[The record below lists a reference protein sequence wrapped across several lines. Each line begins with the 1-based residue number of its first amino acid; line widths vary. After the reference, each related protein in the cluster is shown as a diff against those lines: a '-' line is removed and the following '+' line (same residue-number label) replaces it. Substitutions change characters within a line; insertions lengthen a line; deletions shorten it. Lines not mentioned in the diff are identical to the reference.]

1 MRYTSSQPGP
11 TPKRPAS
18 GRCGYAKG
26 LKCFKRSNFP
36 AFAACSSP
44 FWCHQSGRVGTSTG
58 GWTLE
63 MWCYCGDEED
73 GVEKTCLLFPWKLDE
88 AKDRI
93 KVATYSKM
101 PGVIP
106 GCWLPLLPGQFGAGT
121 GHCGLQ

>member
-1 MRYTSSQPGP
+1 MANQVLLLNDQQVEDVDTLRGLNVSSEATFLLLRRAPLL
-11 TPKRPAS
+11 S
-18 GRCGYAKG
+18 GAINRDELEHLLEAGLWRCGDI
-26 LKCFKRSNFP
+26 
-36 AFAACSSP
+36 
-44 FWCHQSGRVGTSTG
+44 
-58 GWTLE
+58 
-63 MWCYCGDEED
+63 MWCCCGDEEH
-73 GVEKTCLLFPWKLDE
+73 GVDKTCVLFAWKLDE